1 MKNKV
6 ILNYLGKVLIGMSA
20 LFIFPII
27 VALIYNENST
37 CFIIPQVISLS
48 LGLLLNL
55 IDIKGE
61 SIYSKDGLTIVA
73 FSWIIISVI
82 GAIPFY
88 LNGDAN
94 FIDSLFET
102 VSGFTT
108 TGATIFSDVECLGKS
123 ILFWRSFTHFIGGM
137 GILVFVMTIIPL
149 SKTDKSMHVLKAEM
163 PGPSVGK
170 LFPSIKKTLL
180 YLYGIYIGL
189 TIVEIVLL
197 LFGNMSFFDSL
208 LISFGTA
215 GTGGFAVLNSSIAS
229 YSTFCQWVITIFMFL
244 FGVNFNVY
252 FLILMKD
259 IKSALK
265 SEELRVYIL
274 IFACSVLIV
283 FFNTISVFENMSL
296 AFKEAAFHVS
306 SIMTSTGYS
315 IGDINIYPTASR
327 VLMLVLMLI
336 SACAGSTCGGF
347 KVSRLILAFKTIK
360 RNINK
365 LAHPN
370 AVQVITFEGKKVP
383 EEVIES
389 SNNFLFIYIGLLI
402 IMIFIVAFNG
412 FDIETTI
419 NSVFTTF
426 ANVGLCFNISN
437 FAEFSVLSKIVFIV
451 GMLLGRL
458 EIIPIMTLFANIRK
472 R

>member
-27 VALIYNENST
+27 VALIYNENTT

-48 LGLLLNL
+48 FGLLLNL
-55 IDIKGE
+55 INTKGE

-73 FSWIIISVI
+73 LAWIIISVI

-149 SKTDKSMHVLKAEM
+149 SKADKSMHVLKAEM

-170 LFPSIKKTLL
+170 LVPSIKKTLL

-197 LFGNMSFFDSL
+197 LFGDMSFFDSL

-274 IFACSVLIV
+274 IFVCSVLIV

-360 RNINK
+360 RNLNK

-370 AVQVITFEGKKVP
+370 VVQVITFEGKRVP

-402 IMIFIVAFNG
+402 IMVFIVAFNG

>member
-27 VALIYNENST
+27 VALIYNENTT

-55 IDIKGE
+55 IDTEGE

-73 FSWIIISVI
+73 LSWIIISII
-82 GAIPFY
+82 GAIPFC

-108 TGATIFSDVECLGKS
+108 TGATIFSDVEVLGKS

-170 LFPSIKKTLL
+170 LVPSIKKTLL

-197 LFGNMSFFDSL
+197 LFGDMSFFDSL

-265 SEELRVYIL
+265 SEELRVYAL
-274 IFACSVLIV
+274 IFGFSVLIV
-283 FFNTISVFENMSL
+283 FFNTISVFQNISL

-347 KVSRLILAFKTIK
+347 KISRLILAFKTIK
-360 RNINK
+360 RNLKK

-402 IMIFIVAFNG
+402 IMVFIVAFNG

-419 NSVFTTF
+419 NSVFTTY

-437 FAEFSVLSKIVFIV
+437 FADFSVLSKIVFIV